1 MKTRFLNL
9 SRFYKKAMMI
19 LFDQIILLFSL
30 FLAFFL
36 RFSDEKMA
44 DSNQYKFLYYLETNW
59 WLFVVISIITT
70 FFFFRYGLY
79 RAVLKYIGP
88 RLIITTFKATTLS
101 YLFVVLVSFFLD
113 PNQFPRAVLLTF
125 WFISNI
131 LLIISRFVF
140 KGILYSWESFQL
152 DKKNILIYGAGK
164 AGIQISESLKK
175 SNDYN
180 VVGFIDDDLNKTA
193 TIINSIEVFSF
204 DNLNDLIINKLVK
217 SLILAIPSAKQ
228 NQRQEILK
236 KLSRYPLEVKSLPNL
251 DDIENDLVTLE
262 QIKFIEVDDIL
273 GREVVLPKKELL
285 QKNIQNGNIL
295 ITGAG
300 GSIGSELSRQIKEL
314 QPSLI
319 VLLDNSEY
327 NLYNIH
333 YELTITNG
341 VNVVPI
347 LSTVTN
353 YNKIY
358 NVIEKYKIDTIYH
371 AAAYK
376 HVPMVEL
383 NVVSGVYNNVIGTYN
398 ITKAAKALGVKNM
411 VLISTDKAVRPTNVM
426 GASKRLSEFILQ
438 AYADE
443 KSKTC
448 FSMVRFGNVIDSAG
462 SVVPLFRKQI
472 KKGGPVTITHRNI
485 TRYFMSIPEA
495 VQLVLQAG
503 SMAKGGDVF
512 VLDMGDPI
520 KILDLAYRMIH
531 LSGLKP
537 IDNNNPDGDIQVKFT
552 GLRPGEKL
560 YEELLIGDDV
570 IQSKH
575 PRIMQ
580 AREEKLKMED
590 ILIFIEM
597 IKESRDSQNENII
610 KDLLLKYV
618 KGYTTEFE
626 YK

>member
-1 MKTRFLNL
+1 V
-9 SRFYKKAMMI
+9 
-19 LFDQIILLFSL
+19 LLFALS
-30 FLAFFL
+30 LAFVL
-36 RFSDEKMA
+36 RFGDMSESLHYM
-44 DSNQYKFLYYLETNW
+44 QTNW
-59 WLFVVISIITT
+59 WLFAIIPIITT
-70 FFFFRYGLY
+70 FFFIRSGLY
-79 RAVLKYIGP
+79 RAVLKYIGA
-88 RLIITTFKATTLS
+88 RLIITTFRATSLS
-101 YLFVVLVSFFLD
+101 YLFVILILFFYD
-113 PNQFPRAVLLTF
+113 PHQFPRSVLLTF
-125 WFISNI
+125 WFISNV
-131 LLIISRFVF
+131 LLIISRFIF
-140 KGILYSWESFQL
+140 KGILYSWESFQAN
-152 DKKNILIYGAGK
+152 KKNILIYGAGK
-164 AGIQISESLKK
+164 AGVQIAESLKK
-175 SNDYN
+175 TNDYK
-180 VVGFIDDDLNKTA
+180 VVGFIDDDINKIS
-193 TIINSIEVFSF
+193 TIVNSTEVFSF
-204 DNLNDLIINKLVK
+204 DEINILINKRSVK

-251 DDIENDLVTLE
+251 DDIENDLITLE
-262 QIKFIEVDDIL
+262 QIKFVEVDDIL

-300 GSIGSELSRQIKEL
+300 GSIGAELSRQIKEL
-314 QPSLI
+314 KPSLV
-319 VLLDNSEY
+319 VLLDNSEF
-327 NLYNIH
+327 NLYNVH

-341 VNVVPI
+341 VKVVPV
-347 LSTVTN
+347 LATVTN
-353 YNKIY
+353 YNQIY
-358 NVIEKYKIDTIYH
+358 NVIKKYKIDTIYH

-383 NVVSGVYNNVIGTYN
+383 NVVSGVYNNVIGTFN
-398 ITKAAKALGVKNM
+398 IAKAAKDLDVKNM

-438 AYADE
+438 AYAAE
-443 KSKTC
+443 KSTTC

-462 SVVPLFRKQI
+462 SVVPLFRHQI
-472 KKGGPVTITHRNI
+472 KKGGPVTVTHRNI

-495 VQLVLQAG
+495 VQLVLQSG

-537 IDNNNPDGDIQVKFT
+537 IDNDNPDGDIQINFT

-575 PRIMQ
+575 PRILQ
-580 AREEKLKMED
+580 AREEKLSMDKV
-590 ILIFIEM
+590 LLFIEL
-597 IKESRDSQNENII
+597 IKKSRDLQDENLI
-610 KDLLLKYV
+610 KDLLQEYV
-618 KGYTTEFE
+618 KGYTTEYE

>member
-1 MKTRFLNL
+1 MKSRFINLN
-9 SRFYKKAMMI
+9 RFYKQLIMI
-19 LFDQIILLFSL
+19 LSDQFVLLFALS
-30 FLAFFL
+30 LAFVL
-36 RFSDEKMA
+36 RFGDISESFHYM
-44 DSNQYKFLYYLETNW
+44 QTNW
-59 WLFVVISIITT
+59 WLFVIIPIITT
-70 FFFFRYGLY
+70 FFFIRSGLY
-79 RAVLKYIGP
+79 RAVLKYIGA
-88 RLIITTFKATTLS
+88 RLIITTFRATSLS
-101 YLFVVLVSFFLD
+101 YLFVILILFFYD
-113 PNQFPRAVLLTF
+113 PHQFPRSVLLTF
-125 WFISNI
+125 WFISNV
-131 LLIISRFVF
+131 LLIISRFIF
-140 KGILYSWESFQL
+140 KGILYSWESFQTN
-152 DKKNILIYGAGK
+152 KKNILIYGAGK
-164 AGIQISESLKK
+164 AGVQIAESLKK
-175 SNDYN
+175 TNDYN
-180 VVGFIDDDLNKTA
+180 VVGFIDDDLNKIS
-193 TIINSIEVFSF
+193 TIVNSTEVFSF
-204 DNLNDLIINKLVK
+204 DDINILINKRSVK

-262 QIKFIEVDDIL
+262 QIKFVEVDDIL

-300 GSIGSELSRQIKEL
+300 GSIGAELSRQIKEL
-314 QPSLI
+314 KPSLV
-319 VLLDNSEY
+319 VLLDNSEF
-327 NLYNIH
+327 NLYNVH

-341 VNVVPI
+341 VKVVPV
-347 LSTVTN
+347 LATVTN
-353 YNKIY
+353 YNQIY

-383 NVVSGVYNNVIGTYN
+383 NVVSGVYNNVIGTFN
-398 ITKAAKALGVKNM
+398 IAKAAKDLDVKNM

-438 AYADE
+438 AYAAE
-443 KSKTC
+443 KSNTC

-462 SVVPLFRKQI
+462 SVVPLFRHQI
-472 KKGGPVTITHRNI
+472 KKGGPVTVTHRNI

-503 SMAKGGDVF
+503 SMARGGDVF

-537 IDNNNPDGDIQVKFT
+537 IDNDNPDGDIQINFT

-570 IQSKH
+570 VQSKH

-580 AREEKLKMED
+580 AREEKLTMND
-590 ILIFIEM
+590 ILKFIEM
-597 IKESRDSQNENII
+597 IKKSRDTQDENLI
-610 KDLLLKYV
+610 KDLLQKYV
-618 KGYTTEFE
+618 KGYTTEYE

>member
-1 MKTRFLNL
+1 
-9 SRFYKKAMMI
+9 MI
-19 LFDQIILLFSL
+19 
-30 FLAFFL
+30 
-36 RFSDEKMA
+36 
-44 DSNQYKFLYYLETNW
+44 TNW
-59 WLFVVISIITT
+59 WLFVIIPISTT
-70 FFFFRYGLY
+70 FFFIRFGLY
-79 RAVLKYIGP
+79 RAVLKYIGA
-88 RLIITTFKATTLS
+88 RLVITTFKATTLS
-101 YLFVVLVSFFLD
+101 YLFVILVLFFYD
-113 PNQFPRAVLLTF
+113 PNQFPRSVLLTF
-125 WFISNI
+125 WFISNV
-131 LLIISRFVF
+131 LLIVSRFVF
-140 KGILYSWESFQL
+140 KGILYSWDSFQL
-152 DKKNILIYGAGK
+152 DKKDILIYGAGK
-164 AGIQISESLKK
+164 AGVQISESLKK
-175 SNDYN
+175 TNDYK
-180 VVGFIDDDLNKTA
+180 VVGFIDDDSTKIS
-193 TIINSIEVFSF
+193 TIVNSIEVFGF
-204 DNLNDLIINKLVK
+204 DSIDDLIREKSVK

-228 NQRQEILK
+228 GQRQEILK
-236 KLSRYPLEVKSLPNL
+236 KLSRYPLEVKLLPNL
-251 DDIENDLVTLE
+251 DDIENDLATLE
-262 QIKFIEVDDIL
+262 QIKFVEVDDIL

-285 QKNIQNGNIL
+285 RKNIQNRNIL

-300 GSIGSELSRQIKEL
+300 GSIGAELSRQIKEL

-327 NLYNIH
+327 NLYTIH
-333 YELTITNG
+333 HELTITNG
-341 VNVVPI
+341 VNVVPV

-353 YNKIY
+353 YNQVH
-358 NVIEKYKIDTIYH
+358 NVIKKYKIDTIYH

-383 NVVSGVYNNVIGTYN
+383 NVVSGVYNNVIGTFN
-398 ITKAAKALGVKNM
+398 VAKSAKELGVKNM

-443 KSKTC
+443 ESNTC

-462 SVVPLFRKQI
+462 SVVPLFRQQI
-472 KKGGPVTITHRNI
+472 KKGGPVTVTHRNI

-503 SMAKGGDVF
+503 AMAKGGDLF

-520 KILDLAYRMIH
+520 RILDLAYRMIH

-537 IDNNNPDGDIQVKFT
+537 IDNDNPDGDIQINFT

-570 IQSKH
+570 VQSKH

-580 AREEKLKMED
+580 AREEKLKTEE
-590 ILIFIEM
+590 ILKFIEM
-597 IKESRDSQNENII
+597 IKKSRDLQDETII
-610 KDLLLKYV
+610 KNLLLEYV

>member
-1 MKTRFLNL
+1 MKSRFINLN
-9 SRFYKKAMMI
+9 RFYKKLMMV
-19 LFDQIILLFSL
+19 LSDQIVLLFAL
-30 FLAFFL
+30 CLAFTL
-36 RFSDEKMA
+36 RFGDISESIHYMI
-44 DSNQYKFLYYLETNW
+44 TNW
-59 WLFVVISIITT
+59 WLFVIIPISTT
-70 FFFFRYGLY
+70 FFFIRSGLY
-79 RAVLKYIGP
+79 RAVLKYIGAQ
-88 RLIITTFKATTLS
+88 LVITTFKATTLS
-101 YLFVVLVSFFLD
+101 YLFVILVLFFYD
-113 PNQFPRAVLLTF
+113 PNQFPRSVLLTF
-125 WFISNI
+125 WFISNV
-131 LLIISRFVF
+131 LLIVSRFVF
-140 KGILYSWESFQL
+140 KGILYSWDSFQL
-152 DKKNILIYGAGK
+152 DKKDILIYGAGK
-164 AGIQISESLKK
+164 AGVQISESLKK
-175 SNDYN
+175 TNDYKI
-180 VVGFIDDDLNKTA
+180 VGFIDDDSTKIS
-193 TIINSIEVFSF
+193 TIVNSIEVFGF
-204 DNLNDLIINKLVK
+204 DSIDDLIREKSVK

-228 NQRQEILK
+228 GQRQEILK
-236 KLSRYPLEVKSLPNL
+236 KLSRYPLEVKLLPNL

-262 QIKFIEVDDIL
+262 QIKFVEVDDIL

-285 QKNIQNGNIL
+285 RKNIQNGNIL

-300 GSIGSELSRQIKEL
+300 GSIGAELSRQIKEL

-327 NLYNIH
+327 NLYTIH
-333 YELTITNG
+333 HELTITNG
-341 VNVVPI
+341 VNVVPV

-353 YNKIY
+353 YNQVH
-358 NVIEKYKIDTIYH
+358 NVIKKYKIDTIYH

-383 NVVSGVYNNVIGTYN
+383 NVVSGVYNNVIGTFN
-398 ITKAAKALGVKNM
+398 VAKSAKELGVKNM

-443 KSKTC
+443 ESNTC

-462 SVVPLFRKQI
+462 SVVPLFRQQI
-472 KKGGPVTITHRNI
+472 KKGGPVTVTHRNI

-520 KILDLAYRMIH
+520 RILDLAYRMIH

-537 IDNNNPDGDIQVKFT
+537 IDNDNPDGDIQINFT

-570 IQSKH
+570 VQSKH

-580 AREEKLKMED
+580 AREEKLKTEE
-590 ILIFIEM
+590 ILKFIEM
-597 IKESRDSQNENII
+597 IKKSRDLQDETII
-610 KDLLLKYV
+610 KNLLLEYV

>member
-1 MKTRFLNL
+1 
-9 SRFYKKAMMI
+9 
-19 LFDQIILLFSL
+19 
-30 FLAFFL
+30 
-36 RFSDEKMA
+36 
-44 DSNQYKFLYYLETNW
+44 
-59 WLFVVISIITT
+59 
-70 FFFFRYGLY
+70 
-79 RAVLKYIGP
+79 
-88 RLIITTFKATTLS
+88 
-101 YLFVVLVSFFLD
+101 
-113 PNQFPRAVLLTF
+113 
-125 WFISNI
+125 
-131 LLIISRFVF
+131 
-140 KGILYSWESFQL
+140 
-152 DKKNILIYGAGK
+152 
-164 AGIQISESLKK
+164 
-175 SNDYN
+175 
-180 VVGFIDDDLNKTA
+180 
-193 TIINSIEVFSF
+193 
-204 DNLNDLIINKLVK
+204 VK

-228 NQRQEILK
+228 DQRQEILK

-262 QIKFIEVDDIL
+262 QIKFVEVDDIL
-273 GREVVLPKKELL
+273 GRKEVLPKKELL
-285 QKNIQNGNIL
+285 RKNIQNGNIL

-300 GSIGSELSRQIKEL
+300 GSIGAELSRQIKEL

-333 YELTITNG
+333 HELTITNG
-341 VNVVPI
+341 VEVMPV

-353 YNKIY
+353 YKQVF

-398 ITKAAKALGVKNM
+398 VAKAAKNLEVKNM

-438 AYADE
+438 AFANE
-443 KSKTC
+443 NSNTC

-472 KKGGPVTITHRNI
+472 KEGGPVTVTHRNI
-485 TRYFMSIPEA
+485 SRYFMSIPEA

-520 KILDLAYRMIH
+520 KILDLVYRMIH

-537 IDNNNPDGDIQVKFT
+537 IDNDNPDGDIQIKFT

-560 YEELLIGDDV
+560 YEELLIGDNV

-580 AREEKLKMED
+580 AREEKLTLENV
-590 ILIFIEM
+590 LNFIEM
-597 IKESRDSQNENII
+597 IKKSRDLQDETII
-610 KDLLLKYV
+610 KGLLLKHV

-626 YK
+626 YRK

>member
-1 MKTRFLNL
+1 MKSRFINLN
-9 SRFYKKAMMI
+9 RFYKQLIMI
-19 LFDQIILLFSL
+19 LSDQFVLLFALS
-30 FLAFFL
+30 LAFVL
-36 RFSDEKMA
+36 RFGDMSESFHYM
-44 DSNQYKFLYYLETNW
+44 QTNW
-59 WLFVVISIITT
+59 WLFAIIPIITT
-70 FFFFRYGLY
+70 FFFIRSGLY
-79 RAVLKYIGP
+79 RAVLKYIGV
-88 RLIITTFKATTLS
+88 RLIITTFRATSLS
-101 YLFVVLVSFFLD
+101 YLFVILILFFYD
-113 PNQFPRAVLLTF
+113 PHQFPRSVLLTF
-125 WFISNI
+125 WFISNV
-131 LLIISRFVF
+131 LLIISRFIF
-140 KGILYSWESFQL
+140 KGVLYSWESFQTN
-152 DKKNILIYGAGK
+152 KKNILIYGAGK
-164 AGIQISESLKK
+164 AGVQIAESLKK
-175 SNDYN
+175 TNDYN
-180 VVGFIDDDLNKTA
+180 VVGFVDDDLNKIS
-193 TIINSIEVFSF
+193 TIVNSTEVFSF
-204 DNLNDLIINKLVK
+204 DDINILINKRSVK

-251 DDIENDLVTLE
+251 DDIENDLITLE
-262 QIKFIEVDDIL
+262 QIKFVEVDDIL

-300 GSIGSELSRQIKEL
+300 GSIGAELSRQIKEL
-314 QPSLI
+314 KPSLV
-319 VLLDNSEY
+319 VLLDNSEF
-327 NLYNIH
+327 NLYNVH

-341 VNVVPI
+341 VKVVPV
-347 LSTVTN
+347 LATVTN
-353 YNKIY
+353 YNQIY
-358 NVIEKYKIDTIYH
+358 NVIKKYKIDTIYH

-383 NVVSGVYNNVIGTYN
+383 NVVSGVYNNVIGTFN
-398 ITKAAKALGVKNM
+398 IAKAAKDLDVKNM

-438 AYADE
+438 AYAAE
-443 KSKTC
+443 KSTTC

-462 SVVPLFRKQI
+462 SVVPLFRHQI
-472 KKGGPVTITHRNI
+472 KKGGPVTVTHRNI

-495 VQLVLQAG
+495 VQLVLQSG

-537 IDNNNPDGDIQVKFT
+537 IDNDNPDGDIQINFT

-575 PRIMQ
+575 PRILQ
-580 AREEKLKMED
+580 AREEKLSMDKV
-590 ILIFIEM
+590 LLFIEL
-597 IKESRDSQNENII
+597 IKKSRDLQDENLI
-610 KDLLLKYV
+610 KDLLQEYV
-618 KGYTTEFE
+618 KGYTTEYE

>member
-1 MKTRFLNL
+1 
-9 SRFYKKAMMI
+9 MI
-19 LFDQIILLFSL
+19 LSDQFVLLFALSL
-30 FLAFFL
+30 SFVL
-36 RFSDEKMA
+36 RFGDMSESFHYM
-44 DSNQYKFLYYLETNW
+44 QTNW
-59 WLFVVISIITT
+59 WLFAIIPIITT
-70 FFFFRYGLY
+70 FFFIRSGLY
-79 RAVLKYIGP
+79 RAVLKYIGA
-88 RLIITTFKATTLS
+88 RLIITTFRATSLS
-101 YLFVVLVSFFLD
+101 YLFVILILFFYD
-113 PNQFPRAVLLTF
+113 PHQFPRSVLLTF
-125 WFISNI
+125 WFISNV
-131 LLIISRFVF
+131 LLIISRFIF
-140 KGILYSWESFQL
+140 KGVLYSWESFQNN
-152 DKKNILIYGAGK
+152 KKNILIYGAGK
-164 AGIQISESLKK
+164 AGVQIAESLKK
-175 SNDYN
+175 TNDYN
-180 VVGFIDDDLNKTA
+180 VVGFIDDDLNKIS
-193 TIINSIEVFSF
+193 TIVNSTEVFSF
-204 DNLNDLIINKLVK
+204 DDINILINKRSVK

-251 DDIENDLVTLE
+251 DDIENDLITLE
-262 QIKFIEVDDIL
+262 QIKFVEVDDIL

-300 GSIGSELSRQIKEL
+300 GSIGAELSRQIKEL
-314 QPSLI
+314 KPSLV
-319 VLLDNSEY
+319 VLLDNSEF
-327 NLYNIH
+327 NLYNVH

-341 VNVVPI
+341 VKVIPV
-347 LSTVTN
+347 LATVTN
-353 YNKIY
+353 YNQIY
-358 NVIEKYKIDTIYH
+358 NVIKKYKIDTIYH

-398 ITKAAKALGVKNM
+398 VAKAAKELKVDNM

-438 AYADE
+438 ALAENNLD
-443 KSKTC
+443 TC

-462 SVVPLFRKQI
+462 SVVPLFRRQI
-472 KKGGPVTITHRNI
+472 KNGGPVTVTHRNI

-495 VQLVLQAG
+495 VQLVLQSG

-512 VLDMGDPI
+512 VLDMGEPI

-537 IDNNNPDGDIQVKFT
+537 IDNDNPDGDIEVNFT

-560 YEELLIGDDV
+560 YEELLIGDNV

-580 AREEKLKMED
+580 AREEKVSLEKVEN
-590 ILIFIEM
+590 FISK
-597 IKESRDSQNENII
+597 IKTSRDLQDESII
-610 KDLLLKYV
+610 KSVLLEYV

-626 YK
+626 YN